1 MEFLVTLALAVSLAV
16 PGRSNATPSIA
27 ADGDFVT
34 IAWGASTPAGATDVY
49 NAVSRDGGRT
59 FGPPVRVSDAESE
72 ARLNGEQPPRVAL
85 RGTAITIVW
94 TTKGKNGTR
103 LVQSRSDDR
112 GLTFAKAT
120 PVPGGDAAGNRGWEN
135 AAADRNGRVYAVWLD
150 HRELAQQDG
159 AIAATHHDHGAA
171 ASGSK
176 PDGVAMAQRSKLYLG
191 SLDGAVPPAPITGGV
206 CYCCK
211 TALATA
217 ADGAVFAAWRHV
229 YPGNIRDIAF
239 TSSRDGGKTFA
250 PPLRVSEDKW
260 VLEGCPDDGPA
271 MAVDAKNRV
280 HIVWPT
286 LIGEGSADPTIALFY
301 AMSADGVRFT
311 PRKRIPTEGMPH
323 HPQIAIGADGSLTV
337 AWDEGANGRRR
348 AAIARTTL
356 DEAARS
362 AMARSVIG
370 EAAVYPVVAAASDAA
385 IVAWTS
391 GASTNSTIQVT
402 RVGR

>member
-1 MEFLVTLALAVSLAV
+1 
-16 PGRSNATPSIA
+16 
-27 ADGDFVT
+27 
-34 IAWGASTPAGATDVY
+34 
-49 NAVSRDGGRT
+49 
-59 FGPPVRVSDAESE
+59 
-72 ARLNGEQPPRVAL
+72 
-85 RGTAITIVW
+85 
-94 TTKGKNGTR
+94 
-103 LVQSRSDDR
+103 VQSRSDDR

-120 PVPGGDAAGNRGWEN
+120 PVPGGDAGGNRGWEN
-135 AAADRNGRVYAVWLD
+135 AVADRNGRVYAVWLD

-159 AIAATHHDHGAA
+159 AIATTHHDHAA
-171 ASGSK
+171 AATGSK

-217 ADGAVFAAWRHV
+217 ADGAIFAAWRHV

-271 MAVDAKNRV
+271 MAVDARNRV

-301 AMSADGVRFT
+301 AMSADGARFT

-337 AWDEGANGRRR
+337 AWDEGANGKRR
-348 AAIARTTL
+348 AAMARTTV
-356 DEAARS
+356 DAAAGS
-362 AMARSVIG
+362 ALTRSVIG
-370 EAAVYPVVAAASDAA
+370 EAAVYPVVAATSDAA

-391 GASTNSTIQVT
+391 GASINSTIQVT